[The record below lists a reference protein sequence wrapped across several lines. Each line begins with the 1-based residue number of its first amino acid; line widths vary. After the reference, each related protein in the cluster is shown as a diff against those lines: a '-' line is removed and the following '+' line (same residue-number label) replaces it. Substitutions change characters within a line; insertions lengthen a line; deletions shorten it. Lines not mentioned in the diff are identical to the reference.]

1 MDIVVNQSE
10 SPDPIGAGGLLTY
23 TIVVSNN
30 GPDDATG
37 VVLTDTIPGTVTFS
51 SVSTTKGSCA
61 GTSTIT
67 CTVGSLTIGESAAI
81 LIRVV
86 PTVVGTLSNTVTST
100 RNEPD
105 SNAANNAD
113 TDITT
118 VQTGTDLS
126 ITKTDSADP
135 V

>member
-67 CTVGSLTIGESAAI
+67 CTVGSLTIGESATV

-100 RNEPD
+100 RKEKN
-105 SNAANNAD
+105 
-113 TDITT
+113 I
-118 VQTGTDLS
+118 
-126 ITKTDSADP
+126 I
-135 V
+135 